1 MLPVSQVL
9 SGQDFANSHLFREK
23 SECRFQPK
31 HPRQSERGHAQTKHL
46 EEAPISKSY
55 SADVTVSTVHVA
67 NSRRACH
74 TRVMSKGTTEMISGA
89 VRDIEPELRELF
101 TKIVERDPHEAVKML
116 EPYPD
121 EFVVKMLELLNP
133 AAALKIL
140 QRFNLSRR
148 ETILATASSET
159 TQQWMRNQTYPE
171 RTVGRLMQ
179 PPLAVFRPTT
189 TVAEAT
195 EQIRRLARKAI
206 ITYAFVT
213 DEEDKLLGVVVMRDM
228 LLAQREQRLEEIML
242 KDPFYL
248 TPDMSLTDAMRA
260 VLVRHYP
267 VYPVCEKSAQLIG
280 LVRGQMLFEAQAVEL
295 SAQPGEMVGVETE
308 ERLTTPW
315 SRSLRFRHP
324 WLQVNLF
331 CGLLAAVVV
340 GLFEHTIDRIIA
352 LAVFLPVLI
361 GQAANTGVQALAVCL
376 RGITLGDLRAG
387 KERLLLVKEAL
398 LGTFNGA
405 LTGVTGGVAMFIFA
419 TMVKSP
425 QALMLSFVVFLAI
438 TISCCFS
445 GVAGAVVPLVM
456 KKLGADPA
464 MASSIVVTTFTDVG
478 CLLVFLGLAAV
489 MI

>member
-1 MLPVSQVL
+1 MLPIAVL
-9 SGQDFANSHLFREK
+9 A
-23 SECRFQPK
+23 C
-31 HPRQSERGHAQTKHL
+31 QTS
-46 EEAPISKSY
+46 AMSKSIKEIAFD
-55 SADVTVSTVHVA
+55 AD
-67 NSRRACH
+67 R
-74 TRVMSKGTTEMISGA
+74 E
-89 VRDIEPELRELF
+89 IEPELRELF

-121 EFVVKMLELLNP
+121 EFVVQMLELLNP
-133 AAALKIL
+133 AAALRIL
-140 QRFNLSRR
+140 QRFHSSRR
-148 ETILATASSET
+148 ETILATASPET
-159 TQQWMRNQTYPE
+159 TRQWMRNQAYPA
-171 RTVGRLMQ
+171 RTVGQLMQ

-195 EQIRRLARKAI
+195 EQIRRLASKTI
-206 ITYAFVT
+206 VTYAFVT
-213 DEEDKLLGVVVMRDM
+213 DGQERLLGVVVMRDM
-228 LLAQREQRLEEIML
+228 LLAQRTQRLEEIML
-242 KDPFYL
+242 RDPFFL
-248 TPDMSLTDAMRA
+248 TPEMSLTEAMRA

-267 VYPVCEKSAQLIG
+267 VYPVCEKSGQLIG

-331 CGLLAAVVV
+331 CGLLAALVV
-340 GLFEHTIDRIIA
+340 GLFEHTIDRVIA

-376 RGITLGDLRAG
+376 RGITLGDLRSG

-398 LGTFNGA
+398 LGMFNGA
-405 LTGVTGGVAMFIFA
+405 LTGVTGAIAMFIFA
-419 TMVKSP
+419 TMVKS
-425 QALMLSFVVFLAI
+425 QAALMLSLVVFLAI

-445 GVAGAVVPLVM
+445 GVAGAMVPLVM
-456 KKLGADPA
+456 KRLGADPA

-489 MI
+489 LI

>member
-1 MLPVSQVL
+1 
-9 SGQDFANSHLFREK
+9 
-23 SECRFQPK
+23 
-31 HPRQSERGHAQTKHL
+31 
-46 EEAPISKSY
+46 
-55 SADVTVSTVHVA
+55 
-67 NSRRACH
+67 
-74 TRVMSKGTTEMISGA
+74 
-89 VRDIEPELRELF
+89 
-101 TKIVERDPHEAVKML
+101 
-116 EPYPD
+116 
-121 EFVVKMLELLNP
+121 MLELLNP

-140 QRFNLSRR
+140 QRFDSSRR
-148 ETILATASSET
+148 ETILATASPET
-159 TQQWMRNQTYPE
+159 TRQWMRNQTYPE

-179 PPLAVFRPTT
+179 PPLAVFHPTT

-195 EQIRRLARKAI
+195 EQIRRLARKTI

-213 DEEDKLLGVVVMRDM
+213 DEEEKLLGVVVMRDM
-228 LLAQREQRLEEIML
+228 LLAQRAQRLEEIML
-242 KDPFYL
+242 RDPFYL
-248 TPDMSLTDAMRA
+248 RPEMSLTEAMRA

-267 VYPVCEKSAQLIG
+267 VYPVCEKSGQLIG

-315 SRSLRFRHP
+315 ARSLKFRHP

-387 KERLLLVKEAL
+387 KERLLLVKEAM

-405 LTGVTGGVAMFIFA
+405 LTGVTGAIAMFVFA
-419 TMVKSP
+419 TMVKSTE
-425 QALMLSFVVFLAI
+425 ALMLSFVVFLAI

-445 GVAGAVVPLVM
+445 GVAGAIVPIAL

-489 MI
+489 LI